1 MLYLE
6 DYLENIEHLPQ
17 EMRNRF
23 TKMREM
29 DLQVENSMDCIKKNV
44 DTLFLKADNLK
55 PEELETNFKAIMKE
69 GEKSVEQSDEKVTL
83 ANHMH
88 DLMSKYLRRLD
99 HELHKFKME
108 LEADHSGITGLI
120 EKRSLDSEQS
130 NIIIPNQ
137 KENKYQLNRCLFG
150 DKQEALNHVSTS
162 KQKSTSIAS
171 NSTSSGD
178 VASPSQR
185 DTSPA
190 NSRNVSSSLAYTLG
204 HMGAGSPAIAAAASQ
219 AIVATQQLSQG
230 RRTASLKASLEAI
243 NSGATL
249 TGQMS
254 STSGVLPSELPISK
268 ELAGVAHLVNPNIDG
283 TRKHRRRGGTQ
294 NSQTSTEED
303 VDEPIDPNEPRYCI
317 CNQVAYGTMVACDNK
332 GCPYEWYHCECVGIT
347 DPPKGKWYCPQC
359 ITTMKSRRSRKTT

>member
-23 TKMREM
+23 TEMREM
-29 DLQVENSMDCIKKNV
+29 DLQVENSMDCIKKNIE
-44 DTLFLKADNLK
+44 TLFSKADNMN
-55 PEELETNFKAIMKE
+55 PDELSTNFKAILKE
-69 GEKSVEQSDEKVTL
+69 GEKSVEQSEEKVQL

-88 DLMSKYLRRLD
+88 ELMTKYMRRLD

-108 LEADHSGITGLI
+108 LEADNSGITGLI
-120 EKRSLDSEQS
+120 EKRSLDSEQNS
-130 NIIIPNQ
+130 VSNQ
-137 KENKYQLNRCLFG
+137 KENKFQLNRCLFG
-150 DKQEALNHVSTS
+150 EKQEMHNNVSNS
-162 KQKSTSIAS
+162 KQKSTSITS
-171 NSTSSGD
+171 NSASSGD
-178 VASPSQR
+178 VASPSNR

-190 NSRNVSSSLAYTLG
+190 NSRIVSSSLAYTLG

-243 NSGATL
+243 NSGAPL
-249 TGQMS
+249 TGQITS
-254 STSGVLPSELPISK
+254 SPNVLSSELHIGK

-283 TRKHRRRGGTQ
+283 TRKHRRRGGAQ
-294 NSQTSTEED
+294 HLSNEED
-303 VDEPIDPNEPRYCI
+303 PDEPIDPNEPRYCI

-359 ITTMKSRRSRKTT
+359 ITSMKSRRSRKTT

>member
-44 DTLFLKADNLK
+44 DTLFLKADNMN
-55 PEELETNFKAIMKE
+55 PEELESNFKAIMKE
-69 GEKSVEQSDEKVTL
+69 GEKSVEQSEEKVQL

-88 DLMSKYLRRLD
+88 ELMSKYLRRLD

-108 LEADHSGITGLI
+108 LEADNSGITGLI

-130 NIIIPNQ
+130 HISIPNQ

-150 DKQEALNHVSTS
+150 DKQEASNHVNTS

-190 NSRNVSSSLAYTLG
+190 NSRMVPSSLAYTLG

-268 ELAGVAHLVNPNIDG
+268 ELAGVAHLVNPNMDG

-294 NSQTSTEED
+294 NSQMSTEED

>member
-23 TKMREM
+23 TEMREM

-44 DTLFLKADNLK
+44 DTLFSKADNMSSD
-55 PEELETNFKAIMKE
+55 ELDANFKAIIKE
-69 GEKSVEQSDEKVTL
+69 GEKSVEQSEEKVQL

-88 DLMSKYLRRLD
+88 ELMTKYMRRLD

-108 LEADHSGITGLI
+108 LEADNSGITGLI
-120 EKRSLDSEQS
+120 EKRSLDSEQTS
-130 NIIIPNQ
+130 TVNQ
-137 KENKYQLNRCLFG
+137 KENKFQLNRCLFG
-150 DKQEALNHVSTS
+150 EKQESINQGNNS
-162 KQKSTSIAS
+162 KQKSASVAS
-171 NSTSSGD
+171 NSASSGD
-178 VASPSQR
+178 VASPSNR

-190 NSRNVSSSLAYTLG
+190 SSRIVSSSLAYTLG

-243 NSGATL
+243 SSGTPL
-249 TGQMS
+249 TGQMT
-254 STSGVLPSELPISK
+254 STPGILPSELPISK

-283 TRKHRRRGGTQ
+283 ARKHRRRGAQ
-294 NSQTSTEED
+294 HLSNEED

>member
-1 MLYLE
+1 
-6 DYLENIEHLPQ
+6 
-17 EMRNRF
+17 
-23 TKMREM
+23 
-29 DLQVENSMDCIKKNV
+29 
-44 DTLFLKADNLK
+44 
-55 PEELETNFKAIMKE
+55 
-69 GEKSVEQSDEKVTL
+69 
-83 ANHMH
+83 
-88 DLMSKYLRRLD
+88 
-99 HELHKFKME
+99 ME
-108 LEADHSGITGLI
+108 LEADNSGITGLI

-130 NIIIPNQ
+130 NTPYH
-137 KENKYQLNRCLFG
+137 KENKYHLSRCLFG
-150 DKQEALNHVSTS
+150 DKQEGLNNTSSS

-171 NSTSSGD
+171 NSASSGD

-190 NSRNVSSSLAYTLG
+190 NSRIVPSSLAYTLG

-243 NSGATL
+243 NSGAPL

-254 STSGVLPSELPISK
+254 STSGILPSELPISK
-268 ELAGVAHLVNPNIDG
+268 ELAGVAHFVNPNIDG

-294 NSQTSTEED
+294 NSQMSTEED